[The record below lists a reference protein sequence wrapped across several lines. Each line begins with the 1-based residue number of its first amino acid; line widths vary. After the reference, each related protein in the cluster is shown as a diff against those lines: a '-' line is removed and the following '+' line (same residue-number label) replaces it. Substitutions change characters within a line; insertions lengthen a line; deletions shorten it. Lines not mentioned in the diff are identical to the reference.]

1 MTIARQAWLEVKYEG
16 TDITEDLKPYLKSW
30 TFTDNLSGQA
40 DDLQITLADK
50 NQLWQDAWFPTE
62 GAKITATI
70 YQKNWQ
76 DDDQTNSLPLG
87 SMEIDSI
94 DVSYPPSEVTIQ
106 ALSVPQSS
114 ALKGENKNRA
124 WEKTKLS
131 VVANDIASSAGVSLY
146 YDVDDDPEYDRIE
159 QTEQTDLSF
168 IRKLCEDAGL
178 ALKVS
183 DSQLVIFDEYNYEQA
198 DSVMTINRLTFPI
211 KKYKGRA
218 TLNDTYKACRI
229 KYRSPKGR
237 KNYDYTYTPTNPPNT
252 SRVLVLRE
260 QFDSL
265 AEAERKAKKALRER
279 NSKAWQFSLT
289 IMAKLN
295 LSASNVITLK
305 NFGKFDGKWIITRVT
320 HSQSGSGYETGLEFR
335 LCLEGY

>member
-16 TDITEDLKPYLKSW
+16 TDITEDLKPYLKNWS
-30 TFTDNLSGQA
+30 FTDNLSGQA

-50 NQLWQDAWFPTE
+50 NQLWQDAWFPDE

-70 YQKNWQ
+70 YRKNWH
-76 DDDQTNSLPLG
+76 DDDQTDSLPLG

-94 DVSYPPSEVTIQ
+94 DVNYPPSEVTIQ

-131 VVANDIASSAGVSLY
+131 VVANDIATNVGVSLY

-168 IRKLCEDAGL
+168 IRKLCDDAGL

-198 DSVMTINRLTFPI
+198 DSVLTINRLTFPI

-229 KYRSPKGR
+229 SYHSPKGR
-237 KNYDYTYTPTNPPNT
+237 KNYDYTFTPSNPPNT

-265 AEAERKAKKALRER
+265 AEAERKAKKALREK
-279 NSKAWQFSLT
+279 NSQAWQFSLT
-289 IMAKLN
+289 IMANLN
-295 LSASNVITLK
+295 LSASNVVTLK
-305 NFGKFDGKWIITRVT
+305 NFGKFDGNWLITKVT
-320 HSQSGSGYETGLEFR
+320 HSQSASGYETSLELR